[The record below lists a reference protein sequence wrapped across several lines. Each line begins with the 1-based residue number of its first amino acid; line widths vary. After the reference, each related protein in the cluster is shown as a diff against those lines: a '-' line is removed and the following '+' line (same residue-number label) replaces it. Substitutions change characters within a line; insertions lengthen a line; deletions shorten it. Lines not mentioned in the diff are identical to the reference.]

1 MCASSPMRA
10 CRKGEGGR
18 RARHGFLESR
28 GRLDDLFV
36 VGGGGQRLRLGSTHR
51 WQQTTDIYIRTS
63 RRLTSSRQEE
73 RREKGRH
80 SFSFFLFRR
89 CTLTVTEVGRQ
100 PHLAAGKF
108 FFGRPLA
115 KRNVYIHRELLHN
128 RASASKL
135 THLRTPDL
143 RGATATAMIR
153 PDREC
158 SGLFMDMVT
167 TASAGFARRP
177 VEAIALSSQPVLPF
191 NEAA

>member
-1 MCASSPMRA
+1 MALVVRSKQPIYTYVLA
-10 CRKGEGGR
+10 DATQLADKKKGGKKTSLVFFLSFSKVHLNCDGSRPAAPPGGR
-18 RARHGFLESR
+18 EI
-28 GRLDDLFV
+28 LF
-36 VGGGGQRLRLGSTHR
+36 
-51 WQQTTDIYIRTS
+51 WTS
-63 RRLTSSRQEE
+63 VSV
-73 RREKGRH
+73 K
-80 SFSFFLFRR
+80 
-89 CTLTVTEVGRQ
+89 
-100 PHLAAGKF
+100 
-108 FFGRPLA
+108 A

-153 PDREC
+153 PDREY